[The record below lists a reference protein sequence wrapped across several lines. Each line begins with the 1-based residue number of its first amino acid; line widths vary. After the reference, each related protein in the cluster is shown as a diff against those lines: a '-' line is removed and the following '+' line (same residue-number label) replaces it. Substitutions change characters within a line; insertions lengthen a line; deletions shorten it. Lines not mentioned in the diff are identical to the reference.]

1 MKKKITVF
9 LVIVFTVLITG
20 CSANNDISFRIT
32 FVDVGQGDSA
42 LIECDGQFMLID
54 GGDVGHENSVIEV
67 LRQYN
72 VKELE
77 ILALSHL
84 HSDHIGGLANELK
97 DINRIGITISNSK
110 TTNTKIFEEVETE
123 IFKLNSSIKIPPR
136 GTKYKLGSAEVEV
149 VYSDDDNYND
159 SLVLLVTYKNKRIL
173 FTGDI
178 EKETQQRIVDF
189 YRNDKDEP
197 FKIDLMKIPHHG
209 SCVNDINN
217 EDGENTLYRFIR
229 TFMPDYAVISVGEND
244 YGHPSNKTLNLL
256 DNKAYKSKL
265 YRTDNNGNVTCTI
278 SAKGKIEC
286 KGEYQ

>member
-110 TTNTKIFEEVETE
+110 TTNTKIFEKVETE
-123 IFKLNSSIKIPPR
+123 IFRLNSSIKIPPR
-136 GTKYKLGSAEVEV
+136 GPK
-149 VYSDDDNYND
+149 
-159 SLVLLVTYKNKRIL
+159 
-173 FTGDI
+173 
-178 EKETQQRIVDF
+178 
-189 YRNDKDEP
+189 
-197 FKIDLMKIPHHG
+197 
-209 SCVNDINN
+209 
-217 EDGENTLYRFIR
+217 
-229 TFMPDYAVISVGEND
+229 
-244 YGHPSNKTLNLL
+244 
-256 DNKAYKSKL
+256 
-265 YRTDNNGNVTCTI
+265 
-278 SAKGKIEC
+278 
-286 KGEYQ
+286 